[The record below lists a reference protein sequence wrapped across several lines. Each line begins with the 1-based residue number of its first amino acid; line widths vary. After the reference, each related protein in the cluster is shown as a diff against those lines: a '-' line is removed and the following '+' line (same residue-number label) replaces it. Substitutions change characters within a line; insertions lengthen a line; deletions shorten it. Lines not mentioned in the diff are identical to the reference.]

1 MTAVETGRD
10 RLARLR
16 EAAVEMEEALQKE
29 GFDRHGSQAVYLRW
43 QRISVEALG
52 AILVEAEKELE
63 ERVESVSVVLET
75 ARREGEAERRR
86 IERMIEAAA
95 NALAFA
101 NRAAE
106 NAGVASAH
114 AQQMVDES
122 VAGIQKRVSKALV
135 DQCPQ
140 WFTFEQTARH
150 RLYAWR
156 LAGWVAVGASALFIG
171 GGATNQWWS
180 AKESATR
187 QAVLEAVDRCWVE
200 PRMVRTADG
209 KTVEMCRLADLATN
223 RPN

>member
-1 MTAVETGRD
+1 
-10 RLARLR
+10 
-16 EAAVEMEEALQKE
+16 MEEALQEE